1 MKPTAT
7 HDTVTLELDLRHSPA
22 RVWRTLIDPVLLSEW
37 LLPIAA
43 LEATPGRRFQFK
55 APPQPGW
62 DGTVDCQMLEVE
74 PERKIRWSWVV
85 GDLDTTVTF
94 VLTPTPTGT
103 HLSVAHTGFL
113 PHQKQ
118 NLGGARYGWNMMS
131 ERLIALLAS
140 LP

>member
-7 HDTVTLELDLRHSPA
+7 HDAVMLELDLPHSPA
-22 RVWRTLIDPVLLSEW
+22 RVWRALVDPVLLSQW

-43 LEATPGRRFQFK
+43 LEAEPGHRFQFR

-62 DGTVDCQMLEVE
+62 DGTVDCKMLEVE
-74 PERKIRWSWVV
+74 PERRIRWSWVV
-85 GDLDTTVTF
+85 GDLDTVVAF
-94 VLTPTPTGT
+94 DLTPTPTGT
-103 HLSVAHTGFL
+103 HLSMVQSGFL

-131 ERLIALLAS
+131 DRLIALLAS
-140 LP
+140 RS